1 VNMCIPIGYS
11 HWSPV
16 GDLSS
21 VQFVRCDVT
30 CDVNEAQSDVDV
42 RVHSVGPTR
51 HQGPT
56 VPCSRRVTFC
66 TSLLS
71 SCIAASQVADM
82 PRQLDDKKSTRRRS
96 PTSQLADFS
105 TAEVRLIHFTPCPE
119 SNSFLTAM
127 KTKRPSAI
135 FGSVSSLND

>member
-1 VNMCIPIGYS
+1 MNMCIPIGCS

-82 PRQLDDKKSTRRRS
+82 PRQLDDTKSPLDVGRRRVNS
-96 PTSQLADFS
+96 PISQLLKS
-105 TAEVRLIHFTPCPE
+105 
-119 SNSFLTAM
+119 
-127 KTKRPSAI
+127 
-135 FGSVSSLND
+135 G